1 MILVRARGKI
11 HFLFLVDI
19 INNRWIL
26 IDERVNNEMNILVN
40 FFVKKKKNIVK
51 FLIFIQFLFNLSLNY
66 HTTTM
71 YRNIIFIVL

>member
-40 FFVKKKKNIVK
+40 FFVKKKKKYCKIFN
-51 FLIFIQFLFNLSLNY
+51 FYPIFI
-66 HTTTM
+66 
-71 YRNIIFIVL
+71 